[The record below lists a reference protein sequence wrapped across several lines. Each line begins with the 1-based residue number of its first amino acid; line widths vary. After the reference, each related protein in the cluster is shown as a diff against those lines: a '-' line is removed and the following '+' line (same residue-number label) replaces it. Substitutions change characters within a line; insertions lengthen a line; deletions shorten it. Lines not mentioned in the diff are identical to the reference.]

1 MSGTDFE
8 FRISNFEFIGAVEI
22 VPGSGG
28 VLPAVVLVGRLR
40 GGGFRIE
47 YSLPNNGQR
56 SQSTRSLPAVQIRIS
71 NFEFRIYTRG
81 DSLGLE
87 LVARDSAGE
96 IRIPKCPPHPV
107 GAPKRGQYTSGPL
120 VPFHRVDKFEIRNS
134 KFEIFFIP
142 FGMLPCR

>member
-1 MSGTDFE
+1 VSGTDFE
-8 FRISNFEFIGAVEI
+8 FRISNFEFIDAVESH
-22 VPGSGG
+22 PGSGS
-28 VLPAVVLVGRLR
+28 VLPTVVLVGRLR
-40 GGGFRIE
+40 GGFRIE
-47 YSLPNNGQR
+47 YSLPDDRQR

-120 VPFHRVDKFEIRNS
+120 VALHRVDKFEIRNS
-134 KFEIFFIP
+134 KFEIFFIAY
-142 FGMLPCR
+142 GMLPCR